1 MSTSFLPNRDQD
13 LDAWSSNFDTRITAT
28 PTAFG
33 ITAADAT
40 SFHGLA
46 ADFSAKLAAAVNPST
61 RTKVTVQAKN
71 ISRAALR
78 AKARSLAKV
87 INAYPPITNAQ
98 RADLGLTVRDS
109 VPSPIPAPA
118 TQPVVNIEGS
128 GGGVSLLRLADET
141 APLRKAK
148 PQGVFGALIYTK
160 IDGPA
165 PVTPDDAKFS
175 GVATKTTHTV
185 SLPDGSAGKTLY
197 VLAQWINE
205 RGENGPTSVVASA
218 MIAA

>member
-1 MSTSFLPNRDQD
+1 MSSGFLPSRDQD
-13 LDAWSSNFDTRITAT
+13 LNAFAANFDTRITAT

-33 ITAADAT
+33 LVAADAT
-40 SFHGLA
+40 AFHGLA
-46 ADFSAKLAAAVNPST
+46 ADFATKLATATNPST
-61 RTKVTVQAKN
+61 RTKVTIQQKD

-78 AKARSLAKV
+78 AKARALARV

-128 GGGVSLLRLADET
+128 GGGVSVLRLADET

-160 IDGPA
+160 IDGAA

-185 SLPDGSAGKTLY
+185 SLPDGSAGKRLWIQ
-197 VLAQWINE
+197 AQWMNE
-205 RGENGPTSVVASA
+205 RGQAGPTSVVTSA
-218 MIAA
+218 LIAA